1 MVLQC
6 SVWSRK
12 FNEPTPWY
20 ISAVVDP
27 YPIIPT
33 DLDESVSSA
42 PCHYS
47 SMLLLHT
54 PEPTRGA
61 HTFYVYFSLSNSV
74 LTFLLSE
81 ILPSVSLITELK
93 TQAYVE
99 SLGFRLFCPALISAF
114 LFRVSVFPN
123 LPVFA
128 DTVVRFLGYLIFF
141 GWVFVVVGSCCLGFV
156 FFFVFGGV
164 VFWFFFFFFF
174 GAPFF
179 VLCRLCLL

>member
-61 HTFYVYFSLSNSV
+61 HTFYICISLSNSV

-114 LFRVSVFPN
+114 LFVF
-123 LPVFA
+123 
-128 DTVVRFLGYLIFF
+128 RFSKFTRFRG
-141 GWVFVVVGSCCLGFV
+141 CCCSD
-156 FFFVFGGV
+156 
-164 VFWFFFFFFF
+164 FFFFFRLLCFGWVNFF
-174 GAPFF
+174 LLNLQLAVGFSFF
-179 VLCRLCLL
+179 RSHDGCAT